1 MADPVSLATRAVRG
15 ASSVLFLAPCMAG
28 CCLAMAADVVLYYVF
43 GHNADADEMK
53 HGVLLRPLEFGGS
66 GRVSNSALF
75 TLD

>member
-15 ASSVLFLAPCMAG
+15 ASSVLFLAPCLAG

-53 HGVLLRPLEFGGS
+53 HGVLLRPLELDGP

-75 TLD
+75 AVD